1 MPWRRDLQ
9 AERPLRLSTS
19 RPVGEG
25 CSRCAHAPNRVSRRS
40 QSRAVSACRCAAR
53 QSRYRLLPR
62 RRVEFGSRR
71 GVLDSRSGTPAPA
84 TRVDRI
90 IENRPEPR
98 RDRAP
103 GQHFIV
109 PTAHTAEV
117 NNCVCVIFL
126 CLRLRTVRG
135 ALSYRLSG
143 SVHYSTRSVSRPSRT
158 TRRTPGGRP
167 EYSSSVKHSR
177 RS

>member
-1 MPWRRDLQ
+1 MARSAGGETTQ
-9 AERPLRLSTS
+9 AEHIKTC
-19 RPVGEG
+19 G
-25 CSRCAHAPNRVSRRS
+25 
-40 QSRAVSACRCAAR
+40 
-53 QSRYRLLPR
+53 
-62 RRVEFGSRR
+62 R
-71 GVLDSRSGTPAPA
+71 GVLALRTRPKPSVTQIAEPCGVCVSMCRAAVALSLALAPARRVWFAAGRAAAGVDLAAAPA

-126 CLRLRTVRG
+126 CLRLRTVRVELS
-135 ALSYRLSG
+135 ALRLCTSQHTL
-143 SVHYSTRSVSRPSRT
+143 SVPALPHD
-158 TRRTPGGRP
+158 
-167 EYSSSVKHSR
+167 
-177 RS
+177 

>member
-9 AERPLRLSTS
+9 AERPLMLSTS

-53 QSRYRLLPR
+53 QSRYRLLSR

-71 GVLDSRSGTPAPA
+71 GVLDLAHGSGTGN
-84 TRVDRI
+84 RRRDRI

-117 NNCVCVIFL
+117 NNCNCVCVIFL
-126 CLRLRTVRG
+126 CLRLRTVRVELS
-135 ALSYRLSG
+135 ALRLCTLQHTL
-143 SVHYSTRSVSRPSRT
+143 SVPALPHD
-158 TRRTPGGRP
+158 
-167 EYSSSVKHSR
+167 
-177 RS
+177 

>member
-1 MPWRRDLQ
+1 MPWRDLQ
-9 AERPLRLSTS
+9 AARPLIKTC
-19 RPVGEG
+19 G
-25 CSRCAHAPNRVSRRS
+25 
-40 QSRAVSACRCAAR
+40 
-53 QSRYRLLPR
+53 
-62 RRVEFGSRR
+62 R
-71 GVLDSRSGTPAPA
+71 GVLALRTRPKPSVTQIAEPCGVCVSMCRAAVALSLALAPARRVWFAAGRAGSRSGTGN
-84 TRVDRI
+84 TTTRI

-126 CLRLRTVRG
+126 CLRLRTVRVELS
-135 ALSYRLSG
+135 ALRVSG
-143 SVHYSTRSVSRPSRT
+143 CVHYSTRSVSLPSRT

>member
-1 MPWRRDLQ
+1 M
-9 AERPLRLSTS
+9 LSTS

-53 QSRYRLLPR
+53 QSRYRLLSR

-71 GVLDSRSGTPAPA
+71 GVLDSLAAAP
-84 TRVDRI
+84 VQHDDRI

-126 CLRLRTVRG
+126 CL
-135 ALSYRLSG
+135 
-143 SVHYSTRSVSRPSRT
+143 T
-158 TRRTPGGRP
+158 TNSAR
-167 EYSSSVKHSR
+167 
-177 RS
+177 